1 MTDYVVN
8 GATPLPN
15 LPLTEFLSS
24 LPCGVVYDMKQ
35 QFEIWSSVSNN
46 HWRQYMTVFGG
57 QSSATVASHPSLVR
71 HMSYTGT
78 GSLPASRRN
87 RLIYFLANGN
97 KTQAHITIDELLSCC
112 SVDRVQVEI
121 SEDDVADES
130 VTQPP
135 PPKRARKVVTVT
147 ENVFS
152 KEVAE
157 NLHPA
162 AARSSYHEFRE
173 RIVLEGT
180 LFWRFHSSEEDVFV
194 LNDYRPETG
203 DFLPFSF
210 VHVCRVMSGG
220 CALYTCSCQMY
231 NWLRQKVMSDADNS
245 SDVVITGITCMHCR
259 FMTEEFE
266 PKSRQLLDGSLPA
279 SSPINSRLLES
290 KCSLNHGVVLLSP
303 PSSATYKFS
312 VRCKS
317 GTGLPLSFVHLS
329 KSCEFI
335 FCLFGECRANRGSKK
350 KVQHLVTDS
359 QQVQTGF
366 LCQHLEMMRANV
378 DTWKSLI
385 PGHADVTVNEMKM
398 DSSMTDNTD
407 DSDLTPAAAENEA
420 FLKVSKIIIIIII
433 YDLS

>member
-1 MTDYVVN
+1 
-8 GATPLPN
+8 
-15 LPLTEFLSS
+15 
-24 LPCGVVYDMKQ
+24 
-35 QFEIWSSVSNN
+35 
-46 HWRQYMTVFGG
+46 
-57 QSSATVASHPSLVR
+57 
-71 HMSYTGT
+71 
-78 GSLPASRRN
+78 
-87 RLIYFLANGN
+87 
-97 KTQAHITIDELLSCC
+97 
-112 SVDRVQVEI
+112 
-121 SEDDVADES
+121 
-130 VTQPP
+130 
-135 PPKRARKVVTVT
+135 
-147 ENVFS
+147 
-152 KEVAE
+152 
-157 NLHPA
+157 
-162 AARSSYHEFRE
+162 
-173 RIVLEGT
+173 
-180 LFWRFHSSEEDVFV
+180 
-194 LNDYRPETG
+194 
-203 DFLPFSF
+203 
-210 VHVCRVMSGG
+210 
-220 CALYTCSCQMY
+220 MY